1 LRERLQRWRRNAV
14 VDVTPLRQ
22 VPGYRW
28 LFAGMFFAQAGRQL
42 TVVAVPWQ
50 VFELTGSTLAVG
62 LLGLVQLVPLL
73 VVSLVGGALADAV
86 NRRRLL
92 VVSQVV
98 LAGTAA
104 GLLWNSTMET
114 PLIWPLFVLTAVNA
128 GISAIDSPARQALV
142 PGLVGRALL
151 PSAMALNQTLTNVAK
166 AALPAVGGILIA
178 KAGLSFSYGLEV
190 VLFLTSAALI
200 YRVADPPVEGTLRS
214 FGLSS
219 ILEGL
224 RYLKGR
230 KLIQGTLLIDL
241 NAMVFGMP
249 TALFPA
255 IGTEVLGGDASTVG
269 LLYAAPGIGALVGA
283 LTSGWVARVRR
294 QGRAIVLAV
303 VGWGLAMA
311 VFGLTSSLTLALI
324 MLAIA
329 GTADVVSAIFRG
341 TVFQLAAPDALR
353 GRLSSIH
360 MAVVAGGPRLG
371 DLEAGVV
378 AAVTSVRFSV
388 VSGGLACVLGALAIT
403 RWAPEFAGY
412 QYHPDGA
419 DPSGPDLAASADT

>member
-1 LRERLQRWRRNAV
+1 
-14 VDVTPLRQ
+14 
-22 VPGYRW
+22 
-28 LFAGMFFAQAGRQL
+28 
-42 TVVAVPWQ
+42 VVAVPWQ

-200 YRVADPPVEGTLRS
+200 YRVAEPPVEGTVRS

-283 LTSGWVARVRR
+283 VTSGWVARVRR

-329 GTADVVSAIFRG
+329 GAADVVSAIFRG

-388 VSGGLACVLGALAIT
+388 VSGGLACVLGALAIA
-403 RWAPEFAGY
+403 RWAPEFARY
-412 QYHPDGA
+412 QYLPDGA
-419 DPSGPDLAASADT
+419 DPTGPNLAAPADT

>member
-1 LRERLQRWRRNAV
+1 M

-178 KAGLSFSYGLEV
+178 RAGLSFSYGLEV

-200 YRVADPPVEGTLRS
+200 YRVADPPVEGTVRS

-388 VSGGLACVLGALAIT
+388 VSGGLACVVGALAIA

-412 QYHPDGA
+412 RYQPDDAG
-419 DPSGPDLAASADT
+419 PTGPDLAAPADT

>member
-1 LRERLQRWRRNAV
+1 M

-28 LFAGMFFAQAGRQL
+28 LFAGMLFAQAGRQL

-200 YRVADPPVEGTLRS
+200 YRVAEPPVEGTVRS

-283 LTSGWVARVRR
+283 VTSGWVARVRR
-294 QGRAIVLAV
+294 QGRAIMLAV

-329 GTADVVSAIFRG
+329 GAADVVSAIFRG

-388 VSGGLACVLGALAIT
+388 VSGGLACVLGAMAIA

-412 QYHPDGA
+412 RYQPDGV
-419 DPSGPDLAASADT
+419 DPTGPDLAKPADT

>member
-1 LRERLQRWRRNAV
+1 V

-178 KAGLSFSYGLEV
+178 RAGLSFSYGLEV

-200 YRVADPPVEGTLRS
+200 YRVADPPVEGTVRS

-388 VSGGLACVLGALAIT
+388 VSGGLACVVGALAIA

-412 QYHPDGA
+412 RYQPDDAG
-419 DPSGPDLAASADT
+419 PTGPDLAAPADT

>member
-1 LRERLQRWRRNAV
+1 M
-14 VDVTPLRQ
+14 TPLRQ

-166 AALPAVGGILIA
+166 AALPAAGGILIA

-200 YRVADPPVEGTLRS
+200 YRVTDPPVEGTVRS

-219 ILEGL
+219 ILEGV

-230 KLIQGTLLIDL
+230 KLLQGILLIDL

-388 VSGGLACVLGALAIT
+388 VSGGLACVLGALAIA

-412 QYHPDGA
+412 QYLPDGA
-419 DPSGPDLAASADT
+419 DPTGPDLAAPADT

>member
-1 LRERLQRWRRNAV
+1 MKERLRRWRRNAV

-178 KAGLSFSYGLEV
+178 RAGLSFSYGLEV

-200 YRVADPPVEGTLRS
+200 YRVADPPVEGTVRS

-388 VSGGLACVLGALAIT
+388 VSGGLACVVGALAIA

-412 QYHPDGA
+412 RYQPDDAG
-419 DPSGPDLAASADT
+419 PTGPDLAAPADT